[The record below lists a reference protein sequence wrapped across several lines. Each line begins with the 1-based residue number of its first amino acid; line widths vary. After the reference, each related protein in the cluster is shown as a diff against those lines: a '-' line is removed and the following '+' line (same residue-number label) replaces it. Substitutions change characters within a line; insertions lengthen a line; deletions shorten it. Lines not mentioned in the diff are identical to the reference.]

1 MANEELA
8 QSLDRLHEQLTHGPQ
23 LDGATL
29 QTLRSLLDEIQ
40 ILCKHDATSGSASAV
55 LTGQKAG
62 EGERVHSGASLSINQ
77 RLQNVIEDFELR
89 HPQLTST
96 LSQIA
101 DRLSDIGI

>member
-40 ILCKHDATSGSASAV
+40 VLCARNATLGLASAAS
-55 LTGQKAG
+55 TGQKAREAEQVHAG
-62 EGERVHSGASLSINQ
+62 ESLSINQ